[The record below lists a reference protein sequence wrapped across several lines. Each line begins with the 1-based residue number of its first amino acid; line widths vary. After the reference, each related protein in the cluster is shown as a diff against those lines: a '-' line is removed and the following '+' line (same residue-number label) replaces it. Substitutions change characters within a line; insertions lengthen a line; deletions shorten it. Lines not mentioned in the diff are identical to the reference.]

1 MKVGVFLVNDV
12 TTKTRLVRELYP
24 RPPPPKKKQKK
35 HGELGTPKYDDSS
48 LSSPRFIAHSFFLD
62 APLQHDGCVYFK

>member
-1 MKVGVFLVNDV
+1 MKAGVFWVNDV
-12 TTKTRLVRELYP
+12 TTKTRFVRELS
-24 RPPPPKKKQKK
+24 PPPKEI
-35 HGELGTPKYDDSS
+35 GELGTPKYDDSS